1 MVLSTLS
8 GNLENVKEFA
18 ELGGETTQENAQE
31 VTAKNDLREQQ
42 NACCQINAR
51 IVKT

>member
-18 ELGGETTQENAQE
+18 VSGVETTQENAQE
-31 VTAKNDLREQQ
+31 ATATNNLREQQ
-42 NACCQINAR
+42 TAICPINAK
-51 IVKT
+51 IVNT